1 MKKKSIIFGIIAL
14 LLFSMFNSTNAMYL
28 ETKTQETHRGA
39 FTADLGIREDTALL
53 SFKGSFK
60 DFRQGHLV
68 YGIVTHIDSERSI
81 RFQGFATRHLFLFQT
96 TLRNQ
101 IVNIVGRF
109 TSYDSELDAYRG
121 NWKGYVA
128 GMGSTHGWISAQFIE

>member
-1 MKKKSIIFGIIAL
+1 MCLLADSIEA
-14 LLFSMFNSTNAMYL
+14 FNQNTTNESL
-28 ETKTQETHRGA
+28 
-39 FTADLGIREDTALL
+39 
-53 SFKGSFK
+53 
-60 DFRQGHLV
+60 
-68 YGIVTHIDSERSI
+68 
-81 RFQGFATRHLFLFQT
+81 
-96 TLRNQ
+96 NQ